1 MGVRPR
7 SVILFERL
15 FLFSILI
22 GFVQAAAGWDQLVE
36 RAPAEG
42 EGGGAVLL
50 LLGLTFFTMGAL
62 ALLVSRGRMAS
73 AKWALVILC
82 AIGLPLFFVSLAGG
96 RLVGWVPLAL
106 VQAALQ
112 VVSLGFLFAGD
123 ARRWLAGR

>member
-1 MGVRPR
+1 MRPR

-22 GFVQAAAGWDQLVE
+22 GFVQAAVGWDQLVD
-36 RAPAEG
+36 RAQREG
-42 EGGGAVLL
+42 EGGGTVLL
-50 LLGLTFFTMGAL
+50 LLGLTFFTMAAL
-62 ALLVSRGRMAS
+62 ALLVSRGRMVS

-82 AIGLPLFFVSLAGG
+82 AIGLPLFFLSLEGG

-112 VVSLGFLFAGD
+112 VASLGFLFARD
-123 ARRWLAGR
+123 ARDWLAGR